1 MVILVIGIIIIVIF
15 SIVQGGGY
23 PLIVK
28 QIAEEDKIEIF
39 KIFKKSLKKVH
50 KIIALTIMQSLPI
63 VIITILV
70 AGVAYMY
77 VISSFMP
84 LISGLTTTG
93 SVVLPALKI
102 TGMATMSEMM
112 ITSTTFLPFILVI
125 IAVFLIAFYFTTR
138 LWLSLPV
145 LMIEDLGVIG
155 SLKKSWGMTK
165 RKFWSISGTMLV
177 MVIIVGIIN
186 FIVSLAFNILNLS
199 VISYIIDYLIFTP
212 ILAILST
219 IYYYHVKTEREPL

>member
-1 MVILVIGIIIIVIF
+1 VVILVIGIIIIVIF